1 MQLRRS
7 HSAIIKS
14 THTYVSARVA
24 YDEEEARPPKL
35 LIHRAVPSTARHYS
49 NPAPY
54 GQRLT
59 HLPARHPLMIKH
71 PLNLG
76 RRCSLVWK
84 PKKINRGPFPLD
96 SDLSRHQQTRHL
108 QSTDISEIPLAQPWP
123 LKSTSLLDIFEVT
136 NSTELKPIHFP
147 VFYFSYI
154 PLV

>member
-14 THTYVSARVA
+14 THTYVSARVV
-24 YDEEEARPPKL
+24 YDEEEARSPKQTIYWAGSWCPIYEQAL
-35 LIHRAVPSTARHYS
+35 TWLPMAK
-49 NPAPY
+49 
-54 GQRLT
+54 RLT
-59 HLPARHPLMIKH
+59 HLAAPHPLMIKH

-96 SDLSRHQQTRHL
+96 SDLSHHQQTRHL

-123 LKSTSLLDIFEVT
+123 LKSTSLLDIFES
-136 NSTELKPIHFP
+136 NPPYGIEA
-147 VFYFSYI
+147 YSYSSV
-154 PLV
+154 LL